1 MARLRK
7 LLAGLMV
14 VAMAACS
21 GADTTQAPTGAASPA
36 QTSSAIGTPIP
47 TTGPTDSPSAT
58 PTTAP
63 TAPPTAAPTTTPEPS
78 GATRMWIRAYF
89 LLDDP
94 SGGTPRLVP
103 VLRSVPETAATAR
116 AAMEVLLAGPTRK
129 ERNASPAISTQLP
142 ADTALLAISVAGKT
156 ATVDLGEAFVSS
168 HVPAIVQAR
177 LAQVVYTLTQFSS
190 IDFVEF
196 LVEGRPITTWGDTWY
211 DYDAVLQRVCCFF
224 QEDLLP
230 PIFVDRPAWGAGYV
244 SGSDITGMASVF
256 EAQFRAAL
264 LAADGRVLADR
275 QVTAACGDGC
285 WSDFHVALPYSV
297 AKAQLGSL
305 RVWDTSEA
313 DGTTIDLRIYPV
325 WLGL

>member
-1 MARLRK
+1 MARHTK

-14 VAMAACS
+14 VALAACT
-21 GADTTQAPTGAASPA
+21 GADTTQPPTGATSPTP
-36 QTSSAIGTPIP
+36 TSSAPGTPIP
-47 TTGPTDSPSAT
+47 TTTPTQSPAAT
-58 PTTAP
+58 PTTEP
-63 TAPPTAAPTTTPEPS
+63 TAPPTAAPTSTPE
-78 GATRMWIRAYF
+78 ATAATTMWIRAYF

-103 VLRSVPETAATAR
+103 VLRSVPKTVATAR

-142 ADTALLAISVAGKT
+142 ADTTLLAISVSGKI

-168 HVPAIVQAR
+168 HASAIVRAR

-196 LVEGRPITTWGDTWY
+196 LVEGRPIATWGDTWY
-211 DYDAVLQRVCCFF
+211 DYDAVLQRVIFWD
-224 QEDLLP
+224 DLLP
-230 PIFVDRPAWGAGYV
+230 PIFVDRPAWGASYA
-244 SGSDITGMASVF
+244 SGSDITGLATVF

-285 WSDFHVALPYSV
+285 WSDFHVALPYHV
-297 AKAQLGSL
+297 ANAQLGSL

-313 DGTTIDLRIYPV
+313 DGTTIDLRVYPV